1 MTILEISSEVRDTV
15 TALTQDLFAAET
27 FVDHA
32 RVGVQKGNDVLILLN
47 NLDDAQSKGKANQKL
62 VEFEKHLATMDET
75 QLGLENLQKV
85 FSSVKERCDSKLEA
99 LQEEVET
106 RRNQVRNLEK
116 ENEELREAMD
126 ELRTSNDDYFRKCQ
140 TFQESAV
147 KQDLEVNKM
156 AIDLT
161 AAKRERDRLF
171 SQLADEQKQTKSL
184 NKEKRVLVLEVTS
197 LRDLLKIKEQEI
209 ESLKEVYTTQT
220 GKMSAEMKEV
230 SEALQSTASAKTSL
244 SMIRSTVQK
253 LNATL
258 ENWADDLESCLPENL
273 EPAPNADHPDI
284 EVRLRSNE
292 RMDAL
297 LGLIMSAE
305 DDLSLT
311 NELQEL
317 CRTCVHILKA
327 RIAACKIVNTREAEK
342 LKEKH
347 AEESMGLIS
356 GAVSGVGSV
365 LTTSVSYVPILGS
378 LLVASPEVDT
388 KEGSAAAREPH
399 LEGIDPNLDTADI
412 RTLSGS
418 EDLEEDDEPSEGEE
432 APRFWNPVDLPEDLG
447 EEEVSPQMSTDANA
461 VEVTI

>member
-47 NLDDAQSKGKANQKL
+47 NLDDAQSKGKANKKL
-62 VEFEKHLATMDET
+62 VEFENHLATMDET

-140 TFQESAV
+140 IFQESAV

-253 LNATL
+253 LNAAL
-258 ENWADDLESCLPENL
+258 ENWVDDLESCLPENL

-418 EDLEEDDEPSEGEE
+418 EDLEEDDEPVKTFTTRSNLLN
-432 APRFWNPVDLPEDLG
+432 FQL
-447 EEEVSPQMSTDANA
+447 EEVSES
-461 VEVTI
+461 